1 VRGTSSVSGRLAS
14 TRRSRLRPWGRL
26 AALAALALL
35 VLIPNATAILPCMS
49 DNCMPADYGSSTLS
63 VLITTPNP
71 NATVSGIVSV
81 TAQTSGTKAQNVAA
95 VEFYFDNILFA
106 TVTTKPYK
114 VDWNTLDPGQLAY
127 DGSHFLTAVA
137 YDAFGKARSA
147 PVPVTVAN
155 TAGTKYQAS
164 FSTAAPLPQDML
176 YDPAAGTQQTVPVNL
191 TVTNQSSL
199 PWSAAK
205 TKLYYRW
212 ITPDPP
218 DAQGNPVFEDG
229 PPIPL
234 PLDVPAGGSAQ
245 FTVQVPPPTLATGVD
260 RGQYRLRF
268 DLADT
273 TSGTVFFATKGNP
286 PLENPIIDN
295 KLIESQA
302 LGLERYY
309 PYEGEEIGGGM
320 QHLTNLASGNSLLRW
335 SPWLLPGR
343 GLATVVDVTYNAL
356 EKKSESP
363 LGNNFSLSISTLNR
377 LGLPLDIH
385 PNNADTNCPN
395 TTSCYIDLVDGD
407 GTRLH
412 FIGHT
417 AADGTIWW
425 EEPPGVHL
433 YLRRYST
440 TDSTKRWAI
449 TRPDRVTFF
458 YDDQGFPTGVEDKN
472 GNRLNFTLETVQP
485 ADDPGGVKKR
495 ITYVTDAGGRSLSI
509 DYFTQAEVKKPQ
521 MRGKIQSLSDHAGH
535 KLVFDYYTDGNLL
548 RITQVGG
555 ATPSGGTLANRT
567 WVFTYTTSDG
577 SGPAIPLAS
586 DRIDPD
592 PTTSNESTRLY
603 SVRDPRGTETTFSY
617 YGPTSA
623 QLRWKLQT
631 RTDRLGN
638 TTSYAYDLTNRVT
651 TVTAPLSRVTKYA
664 YDTEG
669 KPTTITNPLNQQT
682 LIAWTADRQ
691 VSKVTEPGGAHR
703 DFTYNDNGYLTSVSD
718 QLQHSTALAYQNVAV
733 DGNDVSGKWKT
744 GRTVPHVSQL
754 TKVTAPNGTAT
765 ATAGDFEW
773 NFAYNPTGDLISA
786 TDPQNFATIYTPNAD
801 GTIAS
806 VKDADLHTTSFEYD
820 ASGQPS
826 KVTDAKGQV
835 TQLGYDADGLLL
847 WLQDANHAADS
858 GTDTRSYRSYFDY
871 DPFHRLVRQST
882 PKSTQFDRGNL
893 IWSDAAFDAN
903 DNLVSVVD
911 SHYGATDSGSGP
923 TTSLSYDAM
932 DRRTLVTGPDT
943 SADPLGERTRYAY
956 DAAGRLTQLTLPR
969 GVQTTAFAN
978 DFSIFYSYDDL
989 DRVVKQT
996 SYDLD
1001 GSGAITATRNTHYCY
1016 DLPGNLVSVT
1026 APRAGL
1032 ASISCPT
1039 TAAFTTKNA
1048 YDAAHRLLTTT
1059 DPLNHVLTVTYDN
1072 NDNVATV
1079 KDESG
1084 NTQTRSYDQRDLL
1097 TKVVDPFVVGG
1108 RTLTTKYDYDGV
1120 GNLTRE
1126 VSPRGYD
1133 SSTDKVT
1140 FTNFLTKYQY
1150 DAVNQVTRI
1159 DLPISSTTPASYV
1172 HNAYDANGN
1181 LTSTSLPVT
1190 QTDPTTVPADKK
1202 TLFTFFDPGWIRTIK
1217 DTTTPAVH
1225 FDYLAQGWQSSRI
1238 PDDTSGNLDPG
1249 HSMSWTYFLDGL
1261 VKTRTDQDGHVAT
1274 FAYDADGNLTTAN
1287 STVKTPSSETP
1298 IDLTASYDGFD
1309 QSVKIRQKK
1318 QSATNWTFSTY
1329 GYDLDGNV
1337 TSREDDGTETPAGA
1351 LVSAGRKHALTY
1363 DGADWL
1369 QTDLDYGKQ
1378 AGCTDDQR
1386 TTYDFTPT
1394 GWDKQRV
1401 VALTG
1406 TGCTDAAPNWVTK
1419 QTTNW
1424 TYFANGDLSTE
1435 QLLNN
1440 ANTVL
1445 ESHTLTYNDANGF
1458 YANGNR
1464 TKDVFA
1470 RKNPLSTN
1478 CQTTA
1483 STCTATY
1490 TFDARDRLTHY
1501 NWKNS
1506 AGTTLR
1512 DIDYTLDPAGNITTQ
1527 VASGVTTIYAYTA
1540 DRLDTATVGGTLAA
1554 KYFYDNRGN
1563 LNCVTNANGSQADCP
1578 ASASSPLNGN
1588 VAQAYFYD
1596 DLNRLQNVRT
1606 QKNAAPD
1613 LVTDYVYDAL
1623 DRVAHEGEKHGPN
1636 PLRSTDFDYLGV
1648 SNAIAN
1654 ERHSDA
1660 SGQPTKT
1667 KSYSIDP
1674 YGNRLSLTVTP
1685 TGGNPATY
1693 TYGFDPQ
1700 GSVSLLVD
1708 TVTNQPKASY
1718 GYDPYGSED
1727 KNLTGGDRVA
1737 DPTDPNGI
1745 DPTNPYRFDGKR
1757 YDSGAADLD
1766 MGVRRFGL
1774 DTGRFLQQDFFQ
1786 GSLDDLDLA
1795 TDPLTKNRYALA
1807 GANPIG
1813 FVELDGHM
1821 VGKIGGAG
1829 GSVNGPAPGLG
1840 IRKPWV
1846 RCSTGGCPHVRRG
1859 SSGGGVNPMSI
1870 RRMTVG
1876 MGDNKAREEFNARYA
1891 NLPYGCAFGG
1901 RGVTNA
1907 GVTCNHPVVS
1917 APCTAYSYCRKS
1929 DPRGGIFLLSLV
1941 LTAGVATPEVAGGEL
1956 LFEAGGEAVAGGGE
1970 AAAGGAAAEEGA
1982 EAGTVFS
1989 GHGGIRAADEAITK
2003 VPKGTCIHF
2012 YCGHGES
2019 ISDAVGNAIE
2029 TGHPPTPVESFGP
2042 GSRIPDY
2049 WLEPPTGLNVQGSP
2063 LTVSSPTR
2071 LSSLLR
2077 ENMGTCHWAA
2087 CRSLP

>member
-1 VRGTSSVSGRLAS
+1 VRGSSSISKQPSS
-14 TRRSRLRPWGRL
+14 TRRSRFRERRL
-26 AALAALALL
+26 LIAIAALALL
-35 VLIPNATAILPCMS
+35 VLIPNASAFTPCMS
-49 DNCMPADYGSSTLS
+49 VSCLPDPYDGSTLS
-63 VLITTPNP
+63 VSVSAPNP
-71 NATVSGIVSV
+71 NATVNGVVSV
-81 TAQTSGTKAQNVAA
+81 TAQVSGTKTQNVAA

-106 TVTTKPYK
+106 TDTTNPFKA
-114 VDWNTLDPGQLAY
+114 DWNTLDQHQPAF
-127 DGSHFLTAVA
+127 DGGHDLTAMA
-137 YDAFGKARSA
+137 YDAFGRATSA
-147 PVPVTVAN
+147 PVHVTVAN

-164 FSTAAPLPQDML
+164 FSATAPLPQAMI
-176 YDPAAGTQQTVPVNL
+176 YDPAAGSQQTVPVNL

-199 PWSAAK
+199 PWSAAT

-212 ITPDPP
+212 IPPDSP
-218 DAQGNPVFEDG
+218 DAQGNTVFEDG
-229 PPIPL
+229 PPISL
-234 PLDVPAGGSAQ
+234 PFDVPAGGNAQ
-245 FTVQVPPPTLATGVD
+245 FTVQVPPPTLTTGVD
-260 RGQYRLRF
+260 RAQYRLRF

-273 TSGTVFFATKGNP
+273 TSGTVFFSTKGNP
-286 PLENPIIDN
+286 PLENPVIDN
-295 KLIESQA
+295 KLIESEA

-343 GLATVVDVTYNAL
+343 GLSTVVDVTYNTL

-395 TTSCYIDLVDGD
+395 TTSCYIDLIDGD
-407 GTRLH
+407 GTRQRFL
-412 FIGHT
+412 GHT

-458 YDDQGFPTGVEDKN
+458 FDSEGFPTGVEDKN
-472 GNRLNFTLETVQP
+472 GNRLSFTLEPV
-485 ADDPGGVKKR
+485 ASFDDPGGVKKR
-495 ITYVTDAGGRSLSI
+495 IKTVTDAGGRSLSI
-509 DYFTQAEVKKPQ
+509 DYYLKAEVKKPQ
-521 MRGKIQSLSDHAGH
+521 MRGKIQSLTDHAGH
-535 KLVFDYYTDGNLL
+535 KLLFDYYTDGNLL
-548 RITQVGG
+548 RITQVGD
-555 ATPSGGTLANRT
+555 TLSGGTLFDRT

-586 DRIDPD
+586 DRVDPD
-592 PTTSNESTRLY
+592 PTTPNESTRLY
-603 SVRDPRGTETTFSY
+603 SVRDPRGHETTFSY

-631 RTDRLGN
+631 RTDRLGK
-638 TTSYAYDLTNRVT
+638 TTSYAYDLTNRAT

-669 KPTTITNPLNQQT
+669 KPTTITYPISSLQT
-682 LIAWTADRQ
+682 GISWTTDRQ
-691 VSKVTEPGGAHR
+691 VKTVTEPGGAHR

-718 QLQHSTALAYQNVAV
+718 QLQHTTALAYQNVAV
-733 DGNDVSGKWKT
+733 DANDVSGKWKT
-744 GRTVPHVSQL
+744 GRTVPHISQL

-765 ATAGDFEW
+765 TTAGDFEW
-773 NFAYNPTGDLISA
+773 NFAYNPTGDLTSA
-786 TDPQNFATIYTPNAD
+786 TDPQNFTTIYTPNAD

-806 VKDADLHTTSFEYD
+806 VKDANLHTTNFEYD
-820 ASGQPS
+820 ASGQAN

-858 GTDTRSYRSYFDY
+858 GTDTRSYRTYFDY

-882 PKSTQFDRGNL
+882 PKSTQSFRGTL
-893 IWSDAAFDAN
+893 IWSDANYDAN
-903 DNLVSVVD
+903 DNLLSVVD
-911 SHYGATDSGSGP
+911 AHYGAVDSGSGP
-923 TTSLSYDAM
+923 TTYLQYDLM
-932 DRRTLVTGPDT
+932 DRQTLVTGPDT
-943 SADPLGERTRYAY
+943 SADPQGERTRYTY
-956 DAAGRLTQLTLPR
+956 DDAGRLTQLELPR

-978 DFSIFYSYDDL
+978 DFSIFYSYDLL

-1016 DLPGNLVSVT
+1016 DTPGNLISVT
-1026 APRAGL
+1026 TPRAGL
-1032 ASISCPT
+1032 ASITCPT
-1039 TAAFTTKNA
+1039 TAAFTTKYT
-1048 YDAAHRLLTTT
+1048 YDAAHRLLTKT
-1059 DPLNHVLTVTYDN
+1059 DPLSHAQTFTYDS
-1072 NDNVATV
+1072 NDNLATL

-1133 SSTDKVT
+1133 ASTDKVN

-1150 DAVNQVTRI
+1150 DAVNQLTRV
-1159 DLPISSTTPASYV
+1159 DLPISSTTAASYI

-1181 LTSTSLPVT
+1181 LTSSSLPVAT
-1190 QTDPTTVPADKK
+1190 TDPTAVASNQK
-1202 TLFTFFDPGWIRTIK
+1202 TLFTFFDPGWIRSIK
-1217 DTTTPAVH
+1217 DTTTPAVR

-1238 PDDTSGNLDPG
+1238 PDHVDGTPDNG

-1261 VKTRTDQDGHVAT
+1261 VKTRQDQDGHVAT

-1287 STVKTPSSETP
+1287 STVKTPSPETP
-1298 IDLTASYDGFD
+1298 IDLTATYDGFD
-1309 QSVKIRQKK
+1309 QSTKIRQKK
-1318 QSATNWTFSTY
+1318 QSATNWTFSTF

-1337 TSREDDGTETPAGA
+1337 TSREDDGTEDPSGA

-1378 AGCTDDQR
+1378 SGCADDMR
-1386 TTYDFTPT
+1386 TTYAFTPT

-1401 VALTG
+1401 TALTG
-1406 TGCTDAAPNWVTK
+1406 PGCTDAAPNWVTK

-1424 TYFANGDLSTE
+1424 TYFANGDLSTS

-1440 ANTVL
+1440 TNTVL
-1445 ESHTLTYNDANGF
+1445 ESHTLTYTDTSNF

-1464 TKDVFA
+1464 TKDVFY
-1470 RKNPLSTN
+1470 RKSPVGTTIA
-1478 CQTTA
+1478 CQSGSA
-1483 STCTATY
+1483 CTATW
-1490 TFDARDRLTHY
+1490 TIDARDRLTHY
-1501 NWKNS
+1501 TVKNS
-1506 AGTTLR
+1506 GGSTIR
-1512 DIDYTLDPAGNITTQ
+1512 DADYVLDPAGNITKQ
-1527 VASGVTTIYAYTA
+1527 VVSGATTNFFYTA
-1540 DRLDTATVGGTLAA
+1540 NRLDSSTGALAA
-1554 KYFYDNRGN
+1554 NYFYDDRGN
-1563 LNCVTNANGSQADCP
+1563 LKCVTDATGSEANCP
-1578 ASASSPLNGN
+1578 TDPVPTLNGH

-1606 QKNAAPD
+1606 QKGTAPD
-1613 LVTDYVYDAL
+1613 LTTDYVYDAL
-1623 DRVAHEGEKHGPN
+1623 DRVAHESEKHGTTN

-1648 SNAIAN
+1648 SNTIAN

-1660 SGQPTKT
+1660 AGQPTKT
-1667 KSYSIDP
+1667 KSYSIDA

-1685 TGGNPATY
+1685 TGGNPSTY
-1693 TYGFDPQ
+1693 TYGYDPQ
-1700 GSVSLLVD
+1700 GSVSLLLD
-1708 TVTNQPKASY
+1708 TASNLPKAVY
-1718 GYDPYGSED
+1718 HYDPYGKED
-1727 KNLTGGDRVA
+1727 PNLTRGDRV
-1737 DPTDPNGI
+1737 DPTDPNAI

-1774 DTGRFLQQDFFQ
+1774 DTARFLQQDFFA

-1795 TDPLTKNRYALA
+1795 TDPLTMNRYALG

-1829 GSVNGPAPGLG
+1829 GSINGPAPGLKM
-1840 IRKPWV
+1840 RHRWV
-1846 RCSTGGCPHVRRG
+1846 RCSTGGCPHAVR
-1859 SSGGGVNPMSI
+1859 SSTGGGINPMRI

-1901 RGVTNA
+1901 QGVTNA

-1917 APCTAYSYCRKS
+1917 APCTAYTYCKKS
-1929 DPRGGIFLLSLV
+1929 HPKAALIGLSLL
-1941 LTAGVATPEVAGGEL
+1941 LTGGTDAPELVGGGL
-1956 LFEAGGEAVAGGGE
+1956 LFRAAGEEAASGGAE
-1970 AAAGGAAAEEGA
+1970 AAAGSAEAAASESGAVEGGAGGGVVIGRNMSGRVIPYA
-1982 EAGTVFS
+1982 ER
-1989 GHGGIRAADEAITK
+1989 HGYDYY
-2003 VPKGTCIHF
+2003 KGTPRWIPF
-2012 YCGHGES
+2012 RS
-2019 ISDAVGNAIE
+2019 QKVDLWFNRRWIRSAMQQ
-2029 TGHPPTPVESFGP
+2029 
-2042 GSRIPDY
+2042 GSRIADIG
-2049 WLEPPTGLNVQGSP
+2049 EPPGMPPSVFYEMERAETSGYFNYFQDP
-2063 LTVSSPTR
+2063 QP
-2071 LSSLLR
+2071 
-2077 ENMGTCHWAA
+2077 
-2087 CRSLP
+2087 